1 MQGIQLHKWNLREDN
16 VKVCF
21 TANINYFKIIIHHL
35 SYVCSIVV
43 TNIPSNIYIL
53 NMSLHTAGEH
63 LDKCPIEQNWIIN
76 AGVFIITGSSIVSI
90 SVSIKIS
97 YTGMI
102 SISLCLNHAPC

>member
-1 MQGIQLHKWNLREDN
+1 MQGIQLHQWNLWEDN

-21 TANINYFKIIIHHL
+21 TANINYLKIIIDHL

-53 NMSLHTAGEH
+53 NMSFHTAGEH
-63 LDKCPIEQNWIIN
+63 LDKSPMNKIELSMQ
-76 AGVFIITGSSIVSI
+76 VCLLLLVSSILSI

-102 SISLCLNHAPC
+102 SIS